1 MWLFPRKVGS
11 LLDWVAKRG
20 LSVEEM
26 LKLRC
31 KWQESQSQN
40 DVGRKKV
47 YLVVEVEKE
56 SNVAREQTG
65 SRVQR

>member
-1 MWLFPRKVGS
+1 
-11 LLDWVAKRG
+11 VARRG

-31 KWQESQSQN
+31 KWQESQSQD

-56 SNVAREQTG
+56 SNVAREPNVNPRG
-65 SRVQR
+65 W